1 MASILLSFVG
11 NQDPVSDSTRKD
23 GSIVSLIWHL
33 TAHQQTIQR
42 VVLLYTTGADGTADR
57 ADLTREWLSDHPFNL
72 PVAVIETVSVG
83 DALSQDPVNLWLAV
97 QAAQQGLAIATA
109 SMEAVDRLEINGS
122 SGTPVMKSAWSI
134 LQAAGYVPQGRLW
147 QVRNPEKQ
155 QLGQARVFETNIQVL
170 RQAFDIKV
178 IKQQLQDYNYTGAL
192 TTLRAAGL
200 TTPALEALLTYG
212 HRRLSLDFGG
222 AKDALKG
229 LNTPFAQPWRRS
241 IEALLQRDAQVLM
254 QEAYFNG
261 VVELKNRQFSD
272 FLVRVSQ
279 FLEIALDHFVALQ
292 LDQRPALPKTFEETE
307 AFWRSLSQNRPQ
319 LYEFLRGYTFKGY
332 PLRLDGFPNRPT
344 LLAILKYGQ
353 FSQVTDL
360 EFLGVCC
367 ERRNRY
373 IHQFEGM
380 STLDDVN
387 AILQALRRI
396 LDHLNLRDF
405 TSPFNQLNDAVIQ
418 LLESTFPAASQPFSR

>member
-1 MASILLSFVG
+1 M
-11 NQDPVSDSTRKD
+11 RE
-23 GSIVSLIWHL
+23 
-33 TAHQQTIQR
+33 QTIKR
-42 VVLLYTTGADGTADR
+42 VILLYTMGPNGTAER
-57 ADLTREWLSDHPFNL
+57 AELTQGWLTDMPFSL
-72 PVAVIETVSVG
+72 EPKTVELLSVG
-83 DALSQDPVNLWLAV
+83 DDLSHDPVNLWLAV
-97 QAAQQGLAIATA
+97 QAAQQGLVTA
-109 SMEAVDRLEINGS
+109 LAMMAAADRLEINGS

-134 LQAAGYVPQGRLW
+134 LQAAGYAPSSRLW
-147 QVRNPEKQ
+147 QVRNPKEQ
-155 QLGQARVFETNIQVL
+155 RPGQERVFESNIQVL

-200 TTPALEALLTYG
+200 TTPDLEALLTYG

-229 LNTPFAQPWRRS
+229 LSSPLAQPWQRS
-241 IEALLQRDAQVLM
+241 IETLLQRDAQALM

-279 FLEIALDHFVALQ
+279 FLEMALDYFVSRQ
-292 LDQRPALPKTFEETE
+292 LDQRPVLPKTFDETA
-307 AFWRSLSQNRPQ
+307 AFWQILGQNRPQ
-319 LYEFLRGYTFKGY
+319 LYEFLKKTSFKGY

-344 LLAILKYGQ
+344 LLAILTYGQ
-353 FSQVTDL
+353 FSQLADL

-380 STLDDVN
+380 SNLEDVN
-387 AILQALRRI
+387 AILQALRRVLEH
-396 LDHLNLRDF
+396 LDLHDF
-405 TSPFNQLNDAVIQ
+405 TSPFNQLNDAITQ
-418 LLESTFPAASQPFSR
+418 LLESTFPSVSQPFPD